1 MSPPNQIFELWVVL
15 KIICFVLVPDPQ
27 LIGKNLFVL
36 DPANAYSFF
45 IVHLNQFFE
54 GKMDM
59 F

>member
-1 MSPPNQIFELWVVL
+1 MSPPNQFFELWVVL

-45 IVHLNQFFE
+45 YRTFE
-54 GKMDM
+54 SV